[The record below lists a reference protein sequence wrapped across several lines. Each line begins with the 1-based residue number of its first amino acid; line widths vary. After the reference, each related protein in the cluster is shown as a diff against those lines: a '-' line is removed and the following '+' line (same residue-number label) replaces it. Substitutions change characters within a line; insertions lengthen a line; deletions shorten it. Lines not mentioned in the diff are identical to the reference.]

1 MSPISKPNI
10 ESSELSQKVKA
21 LAVKQV
27 KQKNND
33 FVEEFYILKVFNSM

>member
-1 MSPISKPNI
+1 MTPSLNPNI
-10 ESSELSQKVKA
+10 KSNERAQRVKA

-33 FVEEFYILKVFNSM
+33 FVEQFYILKIFNHM